1 MIFLLDPSYSALI
14 NLRLIQLWQ
23 VSLPLLQSS
32 VSTFFTLGTLI
43 KQIHL
48 WNYWLPL
55 TGQPTRKILD
65 RFAVFWCRLM
75 QKKESKSKNYN
86 ASDNRA
92 KTQKRGEKI
101 LTCNVLNMRLLRKGS
116 CKWKHLCTYSLHKCL
131 LCTGKS
137 VRVLVKYIFIMSPVF
152 QPSFSWV
159 FLELGTGS
167 FVVCTFKKHF
177 FHICRSPW
185 PSRCCGH
192 LGTCVIWVLCTAE
205 SGALKCK
212 SEKKICTVLML
223 FAF

>member
-48 WNYWLPL
+48 WNCWLPL
-55 TGQPTRKILD
+55 TGQSTRKILD

-101 LTCNVLNMRLLRKGS
+101 LTCNVLNMRFLRKGS

-152 QPSFSWV
+152 HPHLVECFWNWALKVLWSVLLRSIF
-159 FLELGTGS
+159 FTFADHLDLPD
-167 FVVCTFKKHF
+167 VV
-177 FHICRSPW
+177 
-185 PSRCCGH
+185 
-192 LGTCVIWVLCTAE
+192 VIWVPVS
-205 SGALKCK
+205 SGFCVLQNQGHWNVRVKKK
-212 SEKKICTVLML
+212 SVLY
-223 FAF
+223 

>member
-1 MIFLLDPSYSALI
+1 
-14 NLRLIQLWQ
+14 
-23 VSLPLLQSS
+23 
-32 VSTFFTLGTLI
+32 
-43 KQIHL
+43 
-48 WNYWLPL
+48 
-55 TGQPTRKILD
+55 
-65 RFAVFWCRLM
+65 M